1 MSTYQTNAPETDGPA
16 LLTRLFGF
24 ATERLLERNIGLV
37 WDHSVLE
44 YLLRPDDGR
53 EWQSSLNP
61 LLALQGVWDRRIGD
75 VIMQMMVD
83 KKLRAGQ
90 TIAVATDPSLDGERL
105 CFQVAASD

>member
-1 MSTYQTNAPETDGPA
+1 MSTYQTNDPETDGPA
-16 LLTRLFGF
+16 SLTRLFGF
-24 ATERLLERNIGLV
+24 ATERLLERNIRLV

-61 LLALQGVWDRRIGD
+61 LLTLQGVWDRRIGD

-83 KKLRAGQ
+83 KQLRAGE
-90 TIAVATDPSLDGERL
+90 TITVTTDASSDGERL
-105 CFQVAASD
+105 CFQVAESD